1 MKYVFVI
8 NPSAGNALKN
18 KELEELLKR
27 YDDKIDYIIHK
38 TTKEKEATS
47 FVSSYLKEHEEDTVI
62 VACGGDG
69 SINEV
74 VNGIHGYK
82 QAILAI
88 YPSGSGND
96 FIKYF
101 GEKERFLDL
110 DKLFSSKIKEIDCL
124 VVNNRKENKYCINV
138 CHFGLDSYVAET
150 ANEVKKK
157 GGKNPYGKGVR
168 KALLFGRNNH
178 ISVKA
183 DNELLNP
190 NGKMLLCTLAN
201 GKYVGG
207 KYQCAPRSE
216 IDDGLI
222 EVGFVRPCSIIT
234 IAKLMSK
241 YEKGEHIDNPKF
253 AKILKYQKAK
263 EVEIY
268 SPKEFA
274 ISIDGEIIRNDYFKI
289 TIEEKAIRLLV
300 PQE

>member
-8 NPSAGNALKN
+8 NPSAGNGQKN
-18 KELEELLKR
+18 NELESLLHK
-27 YDDKIDYIIHK
+27 YDNKIDYIIHK
-38 TTKEKEATS
+38 TTKEKEATE
-47 FVSSYLKEHEEDTVI
+47 FVSSYLKEHDEETTI

-69 SINEV
+69 SLNEV
-74 VNGIHGYK
+74 VNGIHGYS

-96 FIKYF
+96 FVKYF
-101 GEKERFLDL
+101 GSRENFLDL
-110 DKLFSSKIKEIDCL
+110 DRLFNGTVKDIDCL
-124 VVNNRKENKYCINV
+124 VVNNKKESKYCINV

-168 KALLFGRNNH
+168 KALFFGRKNS
-178 ISVKA
+178 ISVKV
-183 DNELLNP
+183 DNEILNP
-190 NGKMLLCTLAN
+190 KGKMLLCTLAN

-216 IDDGLI
+216 IDDGLM
-222 EVGFVRPCSIIT
+222 EVGFVFPCSILT

-241 YEKGEHIDNPKF
+241 YEKGQHIGNPKF

-268 SPKEFA
+268 SPNEFA
-274 ISIDGEIIRNDYFKI
+274 VSIDGEIIRNDYFKI
-289 TIEEKAIRLLV
+289 NIEHKSIKLLI

>member
-8 NPSAGNALKN
+8 NPSAGNGLKN
-18 KELEELLKR
+18 KELEELLKK
-27 YDDKIDYIIHK
+27 YDNKIDYIIHK
-38 TTKEKEATS
+38 TTMEKEATS
-47 FVSSYLKEHEEDTVI
+47 FVSSYLKEHNEETVI

-69 SINEV
+69 SLNEV
-74 VNGIHGYK
+74 VNGIYGYK
-82 QAILAI
+82 NALLAI

-101 GEKERFLDL
+101 GSKDNFLNL
-110 DKLFSSKIKEIDCL
+110 DKLFSAKVKEVDCL
-124 VVNNRKENKYCINV
+124 VVNNKKENKYCINV
-138 CHFGLDSYVAET
+138 CHFGFDSYVAET

-168 KALLFGRNNH
+168 KALFFGRKNQ
-178 ISVKA
+178 ITVKA
-183 DNELLNP
+183 DNKVLNP
-190 NGKMLLCTLAN
+190 KGKMLLCTLAN

-207 KYQCAPRSE
+207 KYQCAPLSE

-222 EVGFVRPCSIIT
+222 EVGFVHPCSIIT

-241 YEKGEHIDNPKF
+241 YEKGEHIGNPKF
-253 AKILKYQKAK
+253 KKILKYLEAK

-268 SPKEFA
+268 SPNEFA

-289 TIEEKAIRLLV
+289 NIEHKAIKLLV